1 MPLRIYSLTHSL
13 TQSCVITAKCIIKF
27 LCNLEDSIILDFFRI
42 TCTSKTPVRSPTT
55 WALDSGGEVLNLT
68 ATHTWLGISGHL
80 LPQQY
85 SGSDAWCHNLMAN
98 FILCLIL
105 CRSVHLCIT
114 NKWRDCMQICNMSE
128 TASIRVSDITRA
140 EFKPT
145 STIKLGRHSSND
157 PIRISR
163 ITVAF
168 WKVLG
173 S

>member
-1 MPLRIYSLTHSL
+1 MYNKIPLQSGRLHHSRFFQNYMHLQNSSKVTHNMGPRFRWRGFKSY
-13 TQSCVITAKCIIKF
+13 
-27 LCNLEDSIILDFFRI
+27 CN
-42 TCTSKTPVRSPTT
+42 
-55 WALDSGGEVLNLT
+55 
-68 ATHTWLGISGHL
+68 THLGISSHL

-85 SGSDAWCHNLMAN
+85 SGSDVWCHNLMAN

-105 CRSVHLCIT
+105 CRSVHLCIKFLYVSTNKFT
-114 NKWRDCMQICNMSE
+114 NKWRDCMQICNMFE

-168 WKVLG
+168 WKVLR